1 MKRALVRELFA
12 LGLRPV
18 AEVVGLDSK
27 TYGAAAETGVRKFQA
42 KKNLDVDGVVGEK
55 TWRALGIDEPVV
67 DAGVATNGGRV
78 TASVEPR
85 SSIRKGLGAGVA
97 VGTLAVA
104 ITLCTLL
111 ASSAAYANTSHVELV
126 NVATHL
132 RADVMWASQADG
144 QNVFLWVNNT
154 STSQLF
160 DLIYTGSSRSG
171 IRFFQIRARHS
182 GKCLMLDKSQPTV
195 GNGTRIA
202 QYPCTSISYRSAQWY
217 FKDMNPPCDDNA
229 LCVDR
234 GWRVIKNLYTSKCI
248 DTDNPAGTNPPQRA
262 VLQLW
267 TCISSTSAWNADN
280 QIWKIWDPFARR
292 TIYRP
297 V

>member
-1 MKRALVRELFA
+1 MAVPILGPGNTKR
-12 LGLRPV
+12 LR
-18 AEVVGLDSK
+18 
-27 TYGAAAETGVRKFQA
+27 TGVT
-42 KKNLDVDGVVGEK
+42 VG
-55 TWRALGIDEPVV
+55 P
-67 DAGVATNGGRV
+67 
-78 TASVEPR
+78 
-85 SSIRKGLGAGVA
+85 
-97 VGTLAVA
+97 LAVA
-104 ITLCTLL
+104 IALCTLL
-111 ASSAAYANTSHVELV
+111 ASGAAYANTSHVELV

-202 QYPCTSISYRSAQWY
+202 QYPCTPFSYMSAQWY

-229 LCVDR
+229 LCADL
-234 GWRVIKNLYTSKCI
+234 GWRVIKNRYMSIVYKPKCI
-248 DTDNPAGTNPPQRA
+248 DTANAAGTNPPQQA

-267 TCISSTSAWNADN
+267 TCISSTDAWNADN
-280 QIWKIWDPFARR
+280 QIWRIWDPFAPPGRR
-292 TIYRP
+292 IVYRP